1 MKSLL
6 VVLAEPI
13 SGWVAKGEI
22 IDRYFN
28 PNNIFECVYIFLLN
42 DDTPDEA
49 AIKRLVGDA
58 EFRIYNFPAGPKLF
72 LLTLG
77 WRPQLM
83 GPWARRMVNKA
94 GQLNPQIIR
103 CYSAHL
109 NIEVARR
116 VKKNF
121 GIPYYVSL
129 HINPEADLNTK
140 GTVKQQIARKAIR
153 RIELLGLRSADL
165 VLPVYS
171 TIIPFLE
178 TKGVVNFEVSYN
190 MTNEKNLKRKT
201 VYSLSSPAEI
211 LSVGRQFTDKD
222 PSHIIRAIALI
233 PNTRLTLIG
242 DGPLHDSLRSQLS
255 QLNIEDRVTMIRATS
270 NDEICQR
277 LAFADIFVIQSK
289 FREIPKT
296 VLEALL
302 TGTPT
307 IINSDLGDNVMEFS
321 KEIVQ
326 YAPNS
331 IEGYKQAIQC
341 LLHDNRRREQIG
353 LSGYGFA
360 AKTFASKDT
369 ESKFARL
376 YSRYVGE

>member
-1 MKSLL
+1 
-6 VVLAEPI
+6 
-13 SGWVAKGEI
+13 
-22 IDRYFN
+22 
-28 PNNIFECVYIFLLN
+28 
-42 DDTPDEA
+42 
-49 AIKRLVGDA
+49 
-58 EFRIYNFPAGPKLF
+58 
-72 LLTLG
+72 
-77 WRPQLM
+77 
-83 GPWARRMVNKA
+83 
-94 GQLNPQIIR
+94 
-103 CYSAHL
+103 
-109 NIEVARR
+109 
-116 VKKNF
+116 
-121 GIPYYVSL
+121 
-129 HINPEADLNTK
+129 
-140 GTVKQQIARKAIR
+140 
-153 RIELLGLRSADL
+153 
-165 VLPVYS
+165 
-171 TIIPFLE
+171 
-178 TKGVVNFEVSYN
+178 
-190 MTNEKNLKRKT
+190 
-201 VYSLSSPAEI
+201 
-211 LSVGRQFTDKD
+211 
-222 PSHIIRAIALI
+222 
-233 PNTRLTLIG
+233 
-242 DGPLHDSLRSQLS
+242 
-255 QLNIEDRVTMIRATS
+255 MIRATS